1 MGKHFVCGLSLL
13 LMFAPQLRADITLTN
28 GSAAEFES
36 AVDDTIT
43 AGGGTIIFTSPVSI
57 GSADDTSSDNFDGE
71 SIVVLSGGT
80 NSMFLVQG
88 SLALTGFTLQNGTST
103 NGGAIY
109 LTADGDLTASNC
121 IFAGNIARGADGFS
135 TTGTNDVGSS
145 NEITGP
151 VGAGL
156 PAMGGAIFNL
166 GSAAF
171 LNCQFLTNSAIGG
184 AGGDAGIGG
193 GNGGAGGSGGAARGG
208 AIYSEGLLTLV
219 NSTFSGNLATGGNG
233 GANTGVSFGSGGIG
247 GSSEGAGLFSAGAA
261 DTNTVLNCTFSRNIA
276 SGGVSGNG
284 GTTPAGMGRAGRN
297 GGNAFGGGIDNASP
311 MVLTNCTFFEN
322 NAVGGSGGNGG
333 DGGARGGGGGLGG
346 NAVGGGL
353 YNTGMVSVVN
363 CTFSKSGAFGGTN
376 GLGGSGIVS
385 GRDGKR
391 GTSRG
396 GNIANVAKK
405 KFGSFHLENSIVGLG
420 LAGNAGYGTIIDD
433 HFNISA
439 DKSIKL
445 KTANNSFPKT
455 DPLIGDLADN
465 GGPTKTIALAP
476 GSPAIDKI
484 NPTNAPDIDQRGFS
498 RPQPTNGLCDI
509 GAYELDLNSARILT
523 QPKSAIVTMGSNVTF
538 TVTAAG
544 ATNLYYQWI
553 FTGSVTNSAN
563 DFTNSSLIIT
573 NVQFTN
579 AGSFQVIV
587 SNSFNSVTSDIVTL
601 TVNPVSNSVPVIT
614 QPPQSQT
621 VASNATASFSVTATG
636 TAPLFY
642 QWQFMNGSPPF
653 LFTPIAGATNRVL
666 TITNAQTT
674 NQGFYLVV
682 VTNNFGSTSSVSA
695 TLTISTNSGGGITP
709 PAAVQS
715 STIAAT
721 QAPHL
726 MPLTASQNSDAPAT
740 VNIAFPS
747 QADVPYVI
755 EYKKTLTDPVWIP
768 IATNIGS
775 GDRLTNRMPATDQ
788 PTGFYRVRSP

>member
-28 GSAAEFES
+28 GSAAAFES
-36 AVDDTIT
+36 AVEDTKT
-43 AGGGTIIFTSPVSI
+43 AGGGTITFTSPVSI
-57 GSADDTSSDNFDGE
+57 GSADDTSSDDFDGE

-109 LTADGDLTASNC
+109 LTAGGELTASNC

-135 TTGTNDVGSS
+135 TTGTNDVGTS

-171 LNCQFLTNSAIGG
+171 LNCQFLTNSAVSG

-233 GANTGVSFGSGGIG
+233 GQNTGTSSGSGGVG
-247 GSSEGAGLFSAGAA
+247 GSAEGAGLFSAGAP
-261 DTNTVLNCTFSRNIA
+261 DTNTVLNCTFSQNIA

-297 GGNAFGGGIDNASP
+297 GGSAFGGGIHNASA
-311 MVLTNCTFFEN
+311 MVLTNSTFFEN
-322 NAVGGSGGNGG
+322 SAIGGSGGNGG
-333 DGGARGGGGGLGG
+333 DGGGHGGGGGIGG

-385 GRDGKR
+385 GRNGSR
-391 GTSRG
+391 GNSRG

-405 KFGSFHLENSIVGLG
+405 KFGSFHLENSIVAVG
-420 LAGNAGYGTIIDD
+420 LAGGAGYGTIVDD
-433 HFNISA
+433 GFNISA
-439 DKSIKL
+439 DKSVKFKKGSNSL
-445 KTANNSFPKT
+445 AKTN
-455 DPLIGDLADN
+455 PLIGDLANN
-465 GGPTKTIALAP
+465 GGPTETIALETN
-476 GSPAIDKI
+476 SPAIDKLDT
-484 NPTNAPDIDQRGFS
+484 TNAPDTDQRGTA
-498 RPQPTNGLCDI
+498 RPQPVGGLSDI
-509 GAYELDLNSARILT
+509 GSYELDLNSARILT
-523 QPKSAIVTMGSNVTF
+523 QPKSATVTVGSNVTF
-538 TVTAAG
+538 IVTAAG
-544 ATNLYYQWI
+544 ATNLVFQW
-553 FTGSVTNSAN
+553 FTTGSTTNFAN
-563 DFTNSSLIIT
+563 GLTNSSLIIT
-573 NVQFTN
+573 NVQLTN
-579 AGSFQVIV
+579 AGSFKVVV
-587 SNSFNSVTSDIVTL
+587 SNSFNSVTSAIVTL

-614 QPPQSQT
+614 QPPQSQI

-642 QWQFMNGSPPF
+642 QWHFMNGSPPF
-653 LFTPIAGATNRVL
+653 LFTPIAGATNTTL
-666 TITNAQTT
+666 TITNVQTT

-715 STIAAT
+715 STIAAP
-721 QAPHL
+721 QEPHL

-747 QADVPYVI
+747 QADVPYII

-768 IATNIGS
+768 ISTNIGS
-775 GDRLTNRMPATDQ
+775 GDWLTNRMPTTNQ
-788 PTGFYRVRSP
+788 PSGFYRVRSP